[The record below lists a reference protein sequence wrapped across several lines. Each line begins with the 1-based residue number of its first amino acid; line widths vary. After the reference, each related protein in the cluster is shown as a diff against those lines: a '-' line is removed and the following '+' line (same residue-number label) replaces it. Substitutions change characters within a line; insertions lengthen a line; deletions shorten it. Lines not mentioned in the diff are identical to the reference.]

1 MRDAA
6 GSILPIS
13 AIAMVALAGM
23 VGGGVDM
30 SRAYMVQNRLQNACD
45 AGVLAGRRAVDGVN
59 FTTAARS
66 RAEDFFETNFDEGVQ
81 GVSNTTFTASSSNN
95 GNTVD
100 GTATTTVDTVIMQL
114 FGFAEIPLS
123 VDCSASLSVGN
134 SDVVMVLDVTGSMGN
149 TLGGQTRIESLRD
162 AMKGFYDT
170 VSEAADGTAARI
182 RYGFVP
188 YSAGVNVGQLL
199 VDLDPSYIADT
210 NRVHS
215 KVPVFEET
223 TVDTFAGWEAPFTQT
238 SQSTDNL
245 GDGAW
250 FFHNGSFR
258 NNGQCRNAQPNDTAW
273 TNSGGTSTSTEP
285 SFINSAGQRVTEQN
299 TVQQQTR
306 TQYNCTR
313 VSFRNHWVIR
323 RTQTRDL
330 VSTVASIEDPIFTTT
345 TVTAFDRWN
354 HRAVDYDTSSYKLF
368 SPLTTPTNDMGTDE
382 TATWTGCVEERET
395 VSEASFSFSNLLG
408 INPSGA
414 RDLDIDS
421 APTGDDA
428 TKWKPMMG
436 HVAYLR
442 LVAEGSN
449 FVTSADESE
458 WGFATQSFCPVASQS
473 LQEMDE
479 ADFDAYADSL
489 QPDGWTYHDIG
500 MIWGARMASPDG
512 IFAANVNDTPANGAD
527 VARHVIFMSDGQ
539 IETQWS
545 ITSPYGIEWHD
556 RRVTDNGFSEGNAR
570 HTSRFLAVCEATRA
584 KGIRVWVIAFGTAL
598 TTDLE
603 TCASDDSAFT
613 AANSAQLNQA
623 FQEIAKDVGELR
635 ITQ

>member
-223 TVDTFAGWEAPFTQT
+223 TVDTFAGW
-238 SQSTDNL
+238 
-245 GDGAW
+245 
-250 FFHNGSFR
+250 
-258 NNGQCRNAQPNDTAW
+258 
-273 TNSGGTSTSTEP
+273 
-285 SFINSAGQRVTEQN
+285 
-299 TVQQQTR
+299 
-306 TQYNCTR
+306 
-313 VSFRNHWVIR
+313 
-323 RTQTRDL
+323 
-330 VSTVASIEDPIFTTT
+330 
-345 TVTAFDRWN
+345 
-354 HRAVDYDTSSYKLF
+354 
-368 SPLTTPTNDMGTDE
+368 
-382 TATWTGCVEERET
+382 
-395 VSEASFSFSNLLG
+395 
-408 INPSGA
+408 
-414 RDLDIDS
+414 
-421 APTGDDA
+421 
-428 TKWKPMMG
+428 
-436 HVAYLR
+436 
-442 LVAEGSN
+442 
-449 FVTSADESE
+449 
-458 WGFATQSFCPVASQS
+458 
-473 LQEMDE
+473 
-479 ADFDAYADSL
+479 
-489 QPDGWTYHDIG
+489 
-500 MIWGARMASPDG
+500 
-512 IFAANVNDTPANGAD
+512 
-527 VARHVIFMSDGQ
+527 
-539 IETQWS
+539 
-545 ITSPYGIEWHD
+545 
-556 RRVTDNGFSEGNAR
+556 
-570 HTSRFLAVCEATRA
+570 
-584 KGIRVWVIAFGTAL
+584 
-598 TTDLE
+598 
-603 TCASDDSAFT
+603 
-613 AANSAQLNQA
+613 
-623 FQEIAKDVGELR
+623 
-635 ITQ
+635 